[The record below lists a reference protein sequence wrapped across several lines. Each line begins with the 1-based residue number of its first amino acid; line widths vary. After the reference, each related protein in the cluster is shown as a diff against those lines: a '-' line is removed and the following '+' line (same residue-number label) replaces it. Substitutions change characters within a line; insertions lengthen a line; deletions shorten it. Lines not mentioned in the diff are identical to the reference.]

1 MDARQMT
8 AMAEATRL
16 TRQGRLAE
24 ATALIQQT
32 LTNPA
37 ATRRA
42 PEAPRT
48 SGEQTAPRAEK
59 PAAPRTGAPAAPR
72 AKELDPP
79 RTEEP
84 AASRTEEPAAPRA
97 EEETGGADVRYPDP
111 PPPGPRERTQ
121 PATISRVWTRRLRAF
136 RGRGT
141 PEAGLAPPHAAPP
154 RVPAGRFDA
163 HSYTNAAGTR
173 GYRLYVP
180 AGYTGDPVPLVVM
193 LHGGTQDAGTF
204 AAATGMNDLA
214 ERETFLV
221 AYPEQPRS
229 ANPGQYWNWFTPRHQ
244 RRGAGEPSLI
254 AGITGQ
260 VMDDYAVEA
269 GRVYVAGFSAGGAM
283 AAVMAAAYPDLYAA
297 AGVHSG
303 LAYAAAGDLRSAY
316 AAMKHGAKPR
326 PRPPAPAPTLP
337 LIVFHGDRD
346 PTVAPG
352 NAADLIADALAGRP
366 DLPLGATDLPLG
378 RPPTGV
384 TSRGQVPGGHAYTRV
399 CYHHPGGGILAERWT
414 VHQSGH
420 SWSGGAPRESY
431 TDPRGPDASAEFI
444 RFFNEHPATRPA
456 RRSPGNA
463 RRHSAP

>member
-32 LTNPA
+32 LTSPA
-37 ATRRA
+37 AARRE
-42 PEAPRT
+42 PD
-48 SGEQTAPRAEK
+48 APRAEE
-59 PAAPRTGAPAAPR
+59 PDTPR
-72 AKELDPP
+72 AELPDAL
-79 RTEEP
+79 RAQEP
-84 AASRTEEPAAPRA
+84 DAPRA
-97 EEETGGADVRYPDP
+97 EEETGGAGVRYPDP
-111 PPPGPRERTQ
+111 PPARPREGTQ
-121 PATISRVWTRRLRAF
+121 PMMIPRGWTRRLRAF

-141 PEAGLAPPHAAPP
+141 SDAGLAPPHAAPP
-154 RVPAGRFDA
+154 GVAPGRFDA
-163 HSYTNAAGTR
+163 YSYTNAAGTR

-193 LHGGTQDAGTF
+193 LHGGTQDAVTF

-214 ERETFLV
+214 ERDTFLV

-244 RRGAGEPSLI
+244 SRDAGEPSLI

-260 VMDDYAVEA
+260 VMDDYAVDA
-269 GRVYVAGFSAGGAM
+269 SRVYVAGFSAGGAM

-303 LAYAAAGDLRSAY
+303 LAYAAADNLRSAY
-316 AAMKHGAKPR
+316 AAMKHGPKPR
-326 PRPPAPAPTLP
+326 SRPPAPTLP

-346 PTVAPG
+346 AIVAPD
-352 NAADLIADALAGRP
+352 NAADLIDDALAGST
-366 DLPLGATDLPLG
+366 DLHLGTTDLPLG

-384 TSRGQVPGGHAYTRV
+384 TSRGQVPGGHAYTRI
-399 CYHHPGGGILAERWT
+399 CYASPGGGILAERWSI
-414 VHQSGH
+414 HQSGH
-420 SWSGGAPRESY
+420 SWSGGVPHESY
-431 TDPRGPDASAEFI
+431 TDPRGPDASKEFV

-456 RRSPGNA
+456 GRSPISA
-463 RRHSAP
+463 RRHSPH